1 MTETSA
7 DDIGYEAAMAELES
21 ILTELERGDV
31 DVDALADRVDRA
43 SVLVRFCRSR
53 IEETRMSV
61 ESVIAELDTTEE
73 A

>member
-7 DDIGYEAAMAELES
+7 DDIGYEAAMAELEL

>member
-7 DDIGYEAAMAELES
+7 DDIGYEAAMAELEL

-31 DVDALADRVDRA
+31 DVDALADRVARA

-53 IEETRMSV
+53 IEETRMRV
-61 ESVIAELDTTEE
+61 ESVIAELDTAGE